1 MAMSSTRLDL
11 PGALVAG
18 ACAVHCAALPFLA
31 GSLAAWGVSWMASE
45 SVGHAILL
53 MSLLLVMASLVPAYR
68 QHRQL
73 LPLLLVLAALPAFV
87 AAEAFT
93 LPTLPTALC
102 SALGGGLVAIA
113 HLRNRSLL
121 RRT

>member
-1 MAMSSTRLDL
+1 MAVPSNRLDL
-11 PGALVAG
+11 PGALLAG

-45 SVGHAILL
+45 SVGHAVLL
-53 MSLLLVMASLVPAYR
+53 ISLLLVMASLVPAYR
-68 QHRQL
+68 RHREW
-73 LPLLLVLAALPAFV
+73 LPLLLVLSALPAFV
-87 AAEAFT
+87 AAEAFA
-93 LPTLPTALC
+93 LPTFPTALC
-102 SALGGGLVAIA
+102 SALGGGLVAMA